1 MFVFSSVRRNVVGDV
16 EGERI
21 WIGSDVCVVGVVGE
35 PDWDVGSVEVEN
47 VESWIWALV
56 EVMLEVALAGSEE
69 PEELDLLVRVGM
81 VVVEWKWAP
90 GALVGDVDGGIGV
103 GGTGGGCES
112 GCLGKFCWKDC

>member
-35 PDWDVGSVEVEN
+35 PDWYVGSVEVEN

-56 EVMLEVALAGSEE
+56 EVMPEVVLAGSEE
-69 PEELDLLVRVGM
+69 PEELDLLVRVGLA
-81 VVVEWKWAP
+81 VVEWKWAP
-90 GALVGDVDGGIGV
+90 AVWVHQSAMWMGEV
-103 GGTGGGCES
+103 E
-112 GCLGKFCWKDC
+112 